1 MSSTGAVSRCKA
13 SSSSNRQA
21 PEYVHA
27 SGVGFTR
34 TGESDKSAP
43 RDRQAVWWGNYTAL
57 HGGSGDDALC
67 APEGPGVSLA
77 PVPGPLSIA
86 AGTVIVEVL
95 VGWSPALPRRFPPP
109 PPQKRPGVRADF
121 LHIKKKKRQALL
133 RSYRA

>member
-109 PPQKRPGVRADF
+109 PKRPGVRADF
-121 LHIKKKKRQALL
+121 LHIKKKKTGFITVL
-133 RSYRA
+133 